1 MSFLQQEDSRQCRED
16 KQLTIPLNVLS
27 NFSLPDTAAKGQQ
40 GLKFTS
46 QPAGSSRC
54 DQAVS
59 LGAAAAAAKP
69 AAQGFA
75 DSAPGNETTARDL
88 PRLYSAPDRVWG
100 ERART
105 KAQAVFCIERTPF
118 SSPSPSSGP

>member
-1 MSFLQQEDSRQCRED
+1 MFALDEKEECEQKQQPILGIWMVLHVFSSARGFQTVRGR
-16 KQLTIPLNVLS
+16 KAVNHSLNVLS
-27 NFSLPDTAAKGQQ
+27 NLSLPDTAGKGQL

-54 DQAVS
+54 DPAVS

-75 DSAPGNETTARDL
+75 ASAPGNETTARDL
-88 PRLYSAPDRVWG
+88 PRLYSGPDRVWG
-100 ERART
+100 
-105 KAQAVFCIERTPF
+105 
-118 SSPSPSSGP
+118 